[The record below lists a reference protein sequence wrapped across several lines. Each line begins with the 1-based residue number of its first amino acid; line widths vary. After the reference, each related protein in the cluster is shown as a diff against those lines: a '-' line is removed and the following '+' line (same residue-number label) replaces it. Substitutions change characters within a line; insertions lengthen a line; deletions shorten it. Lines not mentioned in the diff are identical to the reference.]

1 MINIGWRIYM
11 ESKAK
16 KRIVTAAVAVLLTV
30 AALLTYFIFAVSNFR
45 AYGSSLTVDEEN
57 GTLCY
62 SGESLKIL
70 QLSDVQTSNLVES
83 AIAYPML
90 KRVVRRTE
98 PDLIV
103 LTGDNISN
111 DSSRAVLDTFIS
123 LMDSFEIP
131 WALVFGNHD
140 IRSAVPVDEICD
152 AYEESEHCLFKTG
165 DIEQRYGNY
174 YYKIERDGETV
185 YSLVFMD
192 SSNSNFTEEQVEWY
206 RDSVEEISAESGYT
220 VPSFVFYHI
229 PIAETAEAHE
239 AYALDPTIGSGRQI
253 SEVRVQDENTG
264 FFDTAL
270 ELGSAKALFF
280 GHDHRNNTHINY
292 EGVLFC
298 YATKTGRTVYYE
310 RDSLGGNLITLYSD
324 SSFTVERIDGK

>member
-1 MINIGWRIYM
+1 MKTKVR
-11 ESKAK
+11 
-16 KRIVTAAVAVLLTV
+16 KRVVAVAVAVLLTV
-30 AALLTYFIFAVSNFR
+30 VALLTCFTLAVTNFT
-45 AYGSSLTVDEEN
+45 AYGTSLVVNEEKQ
-57 GTLCY
+57 TLSF

-90 KRVVRRTE
+90 KRLVGRTE

-111 DSSRAVLDTFIS
+111 GSQMVVLDTFIR

-131 WALVFGNHD
+131 WTLVFGNHD
-140 IRSAVPVDEICD
+140 IKSAVSPEDICK
-152 AYEESEHCLFKTG
+152 AYEESEYCLFKKG
-165 DIEQRYGNY
+165 NIEQRYGNY
-174 YYKIERDGETV
+174 FYKIEHDGEV
-185 YSLVFMD
+185 IYSLIFMD

-206 RDSVEEISAESGYT
+206 ESSIKEISSDSGYI

-229 PIAETAEAHE
+229 PIAETAAAHE

-253 SEVRVQDENTG
+253 SEARVQDVNTG
-264 FFDTAL
+264 FFEAAL
-270 ELGSAKALFF
+270 ALGSTKALFF
-280 GHDHRNNTHINY
+280 GHDHRNNTHIY
-292 EGVLFC
+292 YKGVLFC

-310 RDSLGGNLITLYSD
+310 PDSLGGNLITLYSD
-324 SSFTVERIDGK
+324 ASFTVERIDGR

>member
-1 MINIGWRIYM
+1 MRI
-11 ESKAK
+11 
-16 KRIVTAAVAVLLTV
+16 AVGLLLTV
-30 AALLTYFIFAVSNFR
+30 ILLLICFAFAVTNFK
-45 AYGSSLTVDEEN
+45 AYGTSLTVDEESK
-57 GTLCY
+57 TLSF
-62 SGESLKIL
+62 SGESMKIL
-70 QLSDVQTSNLVES
+70 HLSDVQTSNLIES

-90 KRVVRRTE
+90 KRVVDRTE

-111 DSSRAVLDTFIS
+111 NSTEIVLDTFIG

-140 IRSAVPVDEICD
+140 IKSAVSPEDICK
-152 AYEESEHCLFKTG
+152 AYEESKYCLFKKG
-165 DIEQRYGNY
+165 NIEQRYGNY
-174 YYKIERDGETV
+174 YYKIERDGEVV

-192 SSNSNFTEEQVEWY
+192 SSDSNFTEEQVEWY
-206 RDSVEEISAESGYT
+206 KNSIEEISDECGRT

-229 PIAETAEAHE
+229 PIVETLEAHE
-239 AYALDPTIGSGRQI
+239 AYALDSTIGSGKQAD
-253 SEVRVQDENTG
+253 EVRVQDVNTG

-270 ELGSAKALFF
+270 ALDSTKALFF

-292 EGVLFC
+292 KGVLFC

-310 RDSLGGNLITLYSD
+310 PDSLGGNLITLYSD
-324 SSFTVERIDGK
+324 LSFTVERIDGR